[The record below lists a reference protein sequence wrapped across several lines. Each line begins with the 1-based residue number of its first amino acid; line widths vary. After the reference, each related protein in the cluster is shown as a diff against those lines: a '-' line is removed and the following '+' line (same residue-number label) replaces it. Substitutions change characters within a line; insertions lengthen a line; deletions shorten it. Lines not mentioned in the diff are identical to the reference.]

1 MEKLNREQVE
11 HVANLARL
19 AIDEE
24 EVEKYG
30 IQLAS
35 ILTEIDK
42 INKVDIDESDEIL
55 IAPTENKNNYH
66 EDEVGEMLSKEEI
79 FKNAKHVVDGYVVV
93 PKVLND

>member
-1 MEKLNREQVE
+1 MD

-19 AIDEE
+19 AISPEE
-24 EVEKYG
+24 KEKYG
-30 IQLAS
+30 VQLAS

-42 INKVDIDESDEIL
+42 INKVNIDENGEIL
-55 IAPTENKNNYH
+55 IAPTNNQNKFC
-66 EDEVGEMLSKEEI
+66 EDEVGEMLTKDEI

>member
-1 MEKLNREQVE
+1 MEKLSEKQVD

-19 AIDEE
+19 AISPEE
-24 EVEKYG
+24 KEKYG
-30 IQLAS
+30 VQLAS

-42 INKVDIDESDEIL
+42 INKVNIDENGEIL
-55 IAPTENKNNYH
+55 IAPTNNQNKFC
-66 EDEVGEMLSKEEI
+66 EDEVGEMLTKDEI

>member
-1 MEKLNREQVE
+1 MEKLSEKQVD

-19 AIDEE
+19 AISPEE
-24 EVEKYG
+24 KEKYG
-30 IQLAS
+30 VQLAS

-42 INKVDIDESDEIL
+42 INKVNIDENGEIL
-55 IAPTENKNNYH
+55 IAPTNNQNKFC
-66 EDEVGEMLSKEEI
+66 EDEVGDMLTKDEI